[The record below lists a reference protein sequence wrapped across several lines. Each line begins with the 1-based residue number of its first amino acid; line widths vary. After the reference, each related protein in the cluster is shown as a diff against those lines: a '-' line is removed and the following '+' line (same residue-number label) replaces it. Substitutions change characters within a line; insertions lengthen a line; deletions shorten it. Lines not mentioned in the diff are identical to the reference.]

1 MYKIVIHFLK
11 VNNSYTTSDAV
22 LKYFGKIILFR
33 KQQWGG
39 VLMRELNYCSQLNGS
54 VEKLDKLT
62 GNLGKNVR
70 SFTRFLVILCWYLL
84 FNFLFVLVYK
94 HPKSISLDTFRFLTD
109 GIREIASQDVFVLI
123 SFYYQNKFNCMLLAA
138 AFVAGVSFC
147 VRFLYNGC
155 DKVSNKSA
163 SRARSEET
171 QQSIDFANVVSYKQH
186 VAFLA

>member
-39 VLMRELNYCSQLNGS
+39 VLMRELNYCSQLNES

-62 GNLGKNVR
+62 GNLGKIVR

-109 GIREIASQDVFVLI
+109 GIREIASQDVFVLLSKQI
-123 SFYYQNKFNCMLLAA
+123 QLYVTCRGVCCRRKFLRTV
-138 AFVAGVSFC
+138 F
-147 VRFLYNGC
+147 
-155 DKVSNKSA
+155 
-163 SRARSEET
+163 
-171 QQSIDFANVVSYKQH
+171 I
-186 VAFLA
+186 